1 MTKSRNNYVNTYLWN
16 FLLCIAMEGISEDVV
31 LSTVLSLFRSFI
43 VLFWLL
49 IILFNGDFGD
59 VFLTEG
65 FVERGLV
72 NATGSLTAF
81 WIFKSI
87 EVGILFG
94 SIIE

>member
-49 IILFNGDFGD
+49 IIFFNGDFGD

-94 SIIE
+94 PIIE